1 MHAPASALL
10 SPCYIVQDSPPKNSA
25 MFSDSVL
32 LPQCNDYHPPK
43 VCSEA
48 YLIGDS
54 RIYLVDKN
62 TSSHYL
68 YTYRSYPYH
77 IVSRHSVN
85 GDSAL
90 TF

>member
-54 RIYLVDKN
+54 RIYLVDK
-62 TSSHYL
+62 T
-68 YTYRSYPYH
+68 PAH
-77 IVSRHSVN
+77 IIYIHI
-85 GDSAL
+85 GHIHII
-90 TF
+90 